1 MKKYLISGLI
11 LAGTLPLLAQGVSV
25 LQTQVPPTVPFAKP
39 FAAQVELSHPQG
51 EALELVKDSIPADFA
66 VTQVTWNALTPE
78 RTQADLTVLPLTL
91 QQSTFT
97 ATFALKA
104 DPSQVAQL
112 TVPVTV
118 TPVKLFND
126 QELKEIRPPHK
137 LFDWALWLCILLA
150 LFALVCLLIWWVRR
164 MKREQNTL
172 LSTPKDNR
180 PAHIIALSQLDA
192 LVDSGLWENK
202 QYKVFYITLTDI
214 LRTYLQRAFG
224 LDVSADT
231 SAELLRRIKTQT
243 QLASFVQSLRAF
255 LASGD
260 LVKFAKAEPTEQTR
274 NQDILVLREFI
285 TQTAP
290 KPKPTV
296 PSSVEVKL

>member
-1 MKKYLISGLI
+1 MKKYLVSGLI
-11 LAGTLPLLAQGVSV
+11 FSWALPLIAQGVSV
-25 LQTQVPPTVPFAKP
+25 LQTQIPPTVPFAKP

-51 EALELVKDSIPADFA
+51 EALELVQTNEPTDFA
-66 VTQVTWNALTPE
+66 ITNISWNALTPE

-104 DPSQVAQL
+104 DPMQSAQL
-112 TVPVTV
+112 TAPITV
-118 TPVKLFND
+118 TPVQLFKDNKF
-126 QELKEIRPPHK
+126 KEIRPPK
-137 LFDWALWLCILLA
+137 KFFDWALWLCILLA
-150 LFALVCLLIWWVRR
+150 LFAFICLLIWWVRR
-164 MKREQNTL
+164 MKKEQAAL
-172 LSTPKDNR
+172 LSTLQDNR
-180 PAHIIALSQLDA
+180 PAHVIALSQLDA
-192 LVDSGLWENK
+192 LIDSGLWENK

-231 SAELLRRIKTQT
+231 SAELLRRIKTQP
-243 QLASFVQSLRAF
+243 QLSTYVQSLRAF

-260 LVKFAKAEPTEQTR
+260 LVKFAKAEPAEQIR

-285 TQTAP
+285 MQTAP
-290 KPKPTV
+290 KPPVQAPK
-296 PSSVEVKL
+296 SVEVKL